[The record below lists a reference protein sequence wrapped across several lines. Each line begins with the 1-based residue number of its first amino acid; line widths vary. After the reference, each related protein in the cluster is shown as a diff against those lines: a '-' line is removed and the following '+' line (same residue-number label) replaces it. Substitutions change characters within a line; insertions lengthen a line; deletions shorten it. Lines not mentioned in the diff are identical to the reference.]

1 MDDTAKLP
9 LTFSYLTFSH
19 VQKDDSLLPY
29 LPYAGGCFLASVFL
43 TFSGIIDTHPQ
54 ALALATYCIQLGWL
68 ILQIQG
74 ATLVER
80 FGTRNQA
87 MTLFKV
93 WLVAMQFLDV
103 NRRFLS
109 SLTGGAA
116 DAAVVVS
123 SGLKAIAQQEGVVAT
138 ALSTYY
144 RTVLCSTLPTTCQS
158 IGRALLAVGVAHSK
172 VFEVGTV
179 GEEGVC
185 GSILDRGSSSPGTSP
200 LSSSPISTWTS
211 PTYSTSRSNI
221 TNGERR
227 LGMKEMEYHMLFEI
241 VAGLGVSGLMVL
253 VWLVMALRQG
263 TGSIKSVRQLSVFL
277 HHYTKVAKG
286 NLRQVRGIVE
296 SQVDACIE
304 KVKRVI

>member
-1 MDDTAKLP
+1 MKLP
-9 LTFSYLTFSH
+9 LTFSFVTFSH
-19 VQKDDSLLPY
+19 VQNDDSLLPY
-29 LPYAGGCFLASVFL
+29 LQYAGGCFLASVFL

-109 SLTGGAA
+109 SLTGGAT

-123 SGLKAIAQQEGVVAT
+123 SGLKAIAQQEGVMAT
-138 ALSTYY
+138 ALRSYY
-144 RTVLCSTLPTTCQS
+144 KTVLCSTLPTTCQS
-158 IGRALLAVGVAHSK
+158 IGRALVAVGVAQN
-172 VFEVGTV
+172 ELLELGP
-179 GEEGVC
+179 GEKGGEGP
-185 GSILDRGSSSPGTSP
+185 ILDGAKGTLYPWTSAAVSSSPTST
-200 LSSSPISTWTS
+200 LISPA
-211 PTYSTSRSNI
+211 TYSTSRCNI
-221 TNGERR
+221 SISGERK

-263 TGSIKSVRQLSVFL
+263 TGSIKSVRRLSVFL
-277 HHYTKVAKG
+277 HHHTKVAKG
-286 NLRQVRGIVE
+286 NLRQLRGIVE

-304 KVKRVI
+304 KVKRVV

>member
-1 MDDTAKLP
+1 MKLP
-9 LTFSYLTFSH
+9 LTFSFLTFSH
-19 VQKDDSLLPY
+19 VQNDDSLLPY
-29 LPYAGGCFLASVFL
+29 LQYAGGCFLASVFL

-74 ATLVER
+74 ATLAER

-109 SLTGGAA
+109 SLTGGAT

-138 ALSTYY
+138 ALRSYY

-158 IGRALLAVGVAHSK
+158 IGRALVAVGVTQNKLLEMESGR
-172 VFEVGTV
+172 EG
-179 GEEGVC
+179 GE
-185 GSILDRGSSSPGTSP
+185 GSILDGAKGTSYPWISPSSLPTSATSSSPV
-200 LSSSPISTWTS
+200 
-211 PTYSTSRSNI
+211 TYSTSRSNSSMS
-221 TNGERR
+221 GERK

-253 VWLVMALRQG
+253 VWLAMALRQG
-263 TGSIKSVRQLSVFL
+263 TGSISSVRRLSVFL
-277 HHYTKVAKG
+277 HYHAKVAKG
-286 NLRQVRGIVE
+286 HLRQVRGVVE

-304 KVKRVI
+304 KVKRVV